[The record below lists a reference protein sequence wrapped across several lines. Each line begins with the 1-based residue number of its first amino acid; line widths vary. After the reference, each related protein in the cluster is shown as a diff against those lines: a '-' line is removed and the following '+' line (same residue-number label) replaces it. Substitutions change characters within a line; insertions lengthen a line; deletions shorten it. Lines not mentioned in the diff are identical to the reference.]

1 MCKKFACL
9 LVLILVSACLFA
21 QESGGAPMNKDV
33 GYALL
38 DAVGQTFHE
47 MAVSGTG
54 GVEKVTGAVLKLM
67 ADARKARDQNQID
80 AVFFARYRRIL
91 AIIKLAVAPDPQG
104 ILVPMLN
111 EEFARFVYGVLGE
124 EYKVSGPEAIGQV
137 ANAIADELINLHLY
151 LDNIETKE
159 KLRQAWDEKMSGH
172 TNKEE

>member
-1 MCKKFACL
+1 MFKRFACL
-9 LVLILVSACLFA
+9 LILILVSACLFA
-21 QESGGAPMNKDV
+21 GESGGALVNKEV

-47 MAVSGTG
+47 MAVSGTR
-54 GVEKVTGAVLKLM
+54 GVEKVTEAVLKFM
-67 ADARKARDQNQID
+67 AGARKARDQNQID

-91 AIIKLAVAPDPQG
+91 AIIKLAVAPDPEG

-111 EEFARFVYGVLGE
+111 EEFARFIYEVLGE

-137 ANAIADELINLHLY
+137 ANAIADEIINLHLY

-159 KLRQAWDEKMSGH
+159 KLRRAWDEKMSGPAK
-172 TNKEE
+172 KEE